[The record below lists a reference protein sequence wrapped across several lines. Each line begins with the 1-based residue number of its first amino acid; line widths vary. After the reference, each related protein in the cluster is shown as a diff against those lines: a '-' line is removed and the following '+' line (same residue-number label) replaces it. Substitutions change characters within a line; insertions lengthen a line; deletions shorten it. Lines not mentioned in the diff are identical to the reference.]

1 MRRNSIRIRV
11 MITGLALALMWHM
24 PPAGCLYAEAGTAE
38 ETGKEET
45 DDGEGAE
52 KSGEDAE
59 SGEETAPEKVTI
71 RTAEDFLDF
80 ARQCYLDAWSVNK
93 LVVLENDIDL
103 SETDFEMV
111 PVFAGTFDG
120 GGHTISGFRNVGDG
134 YVGGLFRYITPD
146 GTVKNLN
153 LKGSVEG
160 TGTKECIGGI
170 CGFNYGTIRRCSFNG
185 TLNGRDTVGGI
196 AGTNGSSG
204 LILYCSIKGHVSG
217 YYMTGGIAG
226 VNHGF
231 ISQCSN
237 YSGINNDSTWVEED
251 DEMGSDLLSGIG
263 SSDRDIELYSGVDTG
278 GIAGFSDGTVTDC
291 VNYGT
296 VGYEHAGYNI
306 GGIAGRQSGV
316 VSFCENKGRVYGR
329 KDVGGIVGQMEP
341 YIEVDEAESLR
352 NAVNKLH
359 DLIGGTL
366 DHLHEGKDAVKKDLD
381 SLTAYG
387 DGVLS
392 TGNMMADQLAD
403 FMDTNMNQIR
413 EINARMDYVVSLL
426 PPMMEDLTA
435 AGTSLGNFSD
445 MLKQAVKDAAIPNR
459 EAAGGTA
466 GAENTAAT
474 GEDGAKNTEELQKE
488 LERLRQSADTV
499 SGILLDGNGS
509 VKEWSELTSD
519 QQELLA
525 SEIAALMEE
534 TVQAEQSAQ
543 DVLAELERVDAV
555 TEQARRDLET
565 AADHLRESVQF
576 LKSAAE
582 RAKSAAD
589 YLNGQPD
596 IHFVALGEEFNRNR
610 ETLYGQLQG
619 ISESLKN
626 LNQNVSDYSDLTNAD
641 LKAVNDQL
649 NVVFNLLA
657 DHLSGD
663 PELSVEELY
672 EEVSDEEIDSID
684 TGRTDSCTN
693 QGIVKGDINIGGI
706 AGSMAIDEEDPE
718 DNAAGSIDY
727 EIGRRFIMKCIIRN
741 CENQGYV
748 TAKKDGAGGIAGYM
762 AHGLVIDSE
771 SYGSVESTEGDY
783 VGGICGESLTV
794 IRRCYALCSVS
805 GGRNVGGIAGYANT
819 LKDCYAMVEVEASA
833 GRKGAVAGQIA
844 EQEDGAED
852 AEPNVCRNYYVGDSV
867 YGIDDISYVGEAE
880 PISYQELLKT
890 EGLPEEFRHLKV
902 VYKVDD
908 ISLGEQEVKY
918 GESLSCLQYPVLPEK
933 EGYYGV
939 WPDCSGQTMRGNLV
953 LQGEYRD
960 NVLVVESRE
969 KEKQDTEGA
978 YEFPYGLV
986 GQTFTEDTR
995 LDVQRIQMSPPQ
1007 QAAERE
1013 YVVYQVTVSDSGLE
1027 DGETLAVRL
1036 LNPYEDALIW
1046 EWKDDAWVQLES
1058 MPRGRY
1064 LQVQMAGDQGV
1075 YCVSENHSDTVVIV
1089 AGAAAAA
1096 AVVILLT
1103 LLIRGLVLR
1112 RKRKKERVRE
1122 AENED

>member
-1 MRRNSIRIRV
+1 MRRNSKGIRAL
-11 MITGLALALMWHM
+11 ITGLALALLWYML
-24 PPAGCLYAEAGTAE
+24 PAGCLYAEAGTDG
-38 ETGKEET
+38 ETGKVET

-59 SGEETAPEKVTI
+59 SGAETTPEKVTI

-80 ARQCYLDAWSVNK
+80 ARHCYLDAWSVNK

-120 GGHTISGFRNVGDG
+120 GGHIISGFHSVGDG
-134 YVGGLFRYITPD
+134 YVGGLFRYIAQD
-146 GTVKNLN
+146 GVVKDLE
-153 LKGSVEG
+153 LQGSVEG

-170 CGFNYGTIRRCSFNG
+170 CGFNYGTVRSCSFNG

-217 YYMTGGIAG
+217 YYMTGGIVGA
-226 VNHGF
+226 NHGF

-251 DEMGSDLLSGIG
+251 DEMGSGLLSGIS
-263 SSDRDIELYSGVDTG
+263 SSDQDIELYSGVDTG
-278 GIAGFSDGTVTDC
+278 GIAGYSDGTVTGC
-291 VNYGT
+291 VNYGI

-316 VSFCENKGRVYGR
+316 VNFSQNKGRVYGR

-366 DHLHEGKDAVKKDLD
+366 DHLHTGKDAVKKDLD

-392 TGNMMADQLAD
+392 TGNAMADQLTN
-403 FMDTNMNQIR
+403 FMDTNVGQIR

-445 MLKQAVKDAAIPNR
+445 MLKQAVKDTDFLNR
-459 EAAGGTA
+459 EDAGEENTGAGGTEN
-466 GAENTAAT
+466 AEN
-474 GEDGAKNTEELQKE
+474 LQKE
-488 LERLRQSADTV
+488 LARLKQSADTV
-499 SGILLDGNGS
+499 SGIILDENGS
-509 VKEWSELTSD
+509 AKEWSELTAS
-519 QQELLA
+519 QQELLI
-525 SEIAALMEE
+525 SEIAALTEE
-534 TVQAEQSAQ
+534 SGEAERSAAIL
-543 DVLAELERVDAV
+543 LADLNGTDAAGDQV
-555 TEQARRDLET
+555 RKDLET
-565 AADHLRESVQF
+565 AVDYLRETVNF
-576 LKSAAE
+576 LKSAAS
-582 RAKSAAD
+582 RTKSIAD

-619 ISESLKN
+619 ISESLKS
-626 LNQNVSDYSDLTNAD
+626 LNRNVSDYSDLTNAD

-657 DHLSGD
+657 DHLSGNT
-663 PELSVEELY
+663 ELSVEELY

-748 TAKKDGAGGIAGYM
+748 TAKKDGAGGIVGYM

-771 SYGSVESTEGDY
+771 SYGSAESTEGDY

-794 IRRCYALCSVS
+794 IRRCYALCSVF
-805 GGRNVGGIAGYANT
+805 GGKNVGGIAGYANT

-833 GRKGAVAGQIA
+833 GRKGAIAGQIA
-844 EQEDGAED
+844 EQEDDAEG
-852 AEPNVCRNYYVGDSV
+852 AEPNVCRNYYVGDAV
-867 YGIDDISYVGEAE
+867 YGIDNISYVGEAE

-890 EGLPEEFRHLKV
+890 EGLPGEFRHLKV
-902 VYKVDD
+902 VYRVDD
-908 ISLGEQEVKY
+908 FFLGEQEVKY
-918 GESLSCLQYPVLPEK
+918 GESLSGLHYPELPER

-939 WPDCSGQTMRGNLV
+939 WPDCSGQVMKGNLV

-960 NVLVVESRE
+960 NVLVVESQE
-969 KEKQDTEGA
+969 KEKQSTEEA

-1013 YVVYQVTVSDSGLE
+1013 YVVYQVTVTDSGLE

-1046 EWKDDAWVQLES
+1046 EWRDNAWVQLES
-1058 MPRGRY
+1058 MSRGRY
-1064 LQVQMAGDQGV
+1064 LQVQMAGDQGI
-1075 YCVSENHSDTVVIV
+1075 YCVSENRSYTVVIV

-1096 AVVILLT
+1096 AAVILLA
-1103 LLIRGLVLR
+1103 LLVRGFILK
-1112 RKRKKERVRE
+1112 RKRKKDRARK
-1122 AENED
+1122 AENGD

>member
-1 MRRNSIRIRV
+1 MKRNSIHIRV
-11 MITGLALALMWHM
+11 MITGLALALMWYM
-24 PPAGCLYAEAGTAE
+24 LPAGCLYAEAGPAE
-38 ETGKEET
+38 ETGKAKT
-45 DDGEGAE
+45 DGGEGAE
-52 KSGEDAE
+52 KSGETADSAE
-59 SGEETAPEKVTI
+59 EIAPEKVTI

-80 ARQCYLDAWSVNK
+80 AQHCYLDAWSVNK

-103 SETDFEMV
+103 SETDFEMI
-111 PVFAGTFDG
+111 PVFGGTFDG
-120 GGHTISGFRNVGDG
+120 GGHVISGFHSVGDG
-134 YVGGLFRYITPD
+134 YVGGLFRYIAQD
-146 GTVKNLN
+146 GVVKDLE
-153 LKGSVEG
+153 LQGSVEG
-160 TGTKECIGGI
+160 TGSKECIGGI

-196 AGTNGSSG
+196 AGTNGGTG

-251 DEMGSDLLSGIG
+251 DEMGSGLLSGIG
-263 SSDRDIELYSGVDTG
+263 SSDQDIELYSGVDTG
-278 GIAGFSDGTVTDC
+278 GIAGYSDGTVTGC
-291 VNYGT
+291 VNYGI

-316 VSFCENKGRVYGR
+316 VNFCENKGRVYGR

-366 DHLHEGKDAVKKDLD
+366 DHLHEGKDVVKKDLD

-392 TGNMMADQLAD
+392 TGNVMADQLAD
-403 FMDTNMNQIR
+403 FMDTNVGQIR
-413 EINARMDYVVSLL
+413 EINERMDYVVSLL
-426 PPMMEDLTA
+426 PPMMGDLTS
-435 AGTSLGNFSD
+435 AGTALGNFSD
-445 MLKQAVKDAAIPNR
+445 MLKQAVKDAAFPDT
-459 EAAGGTA
+459 EAAG
-466 GAENTAAT
+466 
-474 GEDGAKNTEELQKE
+474 EDGPKNTEELQNE
-488 LERLRQSADTV
+488 LEKLKQSADTV
-499 SGILLDGNGS
+499 SGILLDENGS
-509 VKEWSELTSD
+509 AKEWSGLASD
-519 QQELLA
+519 QQELLV
-525 SEIAALMEE
+525 SEIAALSVE
-534 TVQAEQSAQ
+534 TVRAEQSAQ
-543 DVLAELERVDAV
+543 NVLAELERADAV
-555 TEQARRDLET
+555 SEQTRRDLET
-565 AADHLRESVQF
+565 AADHLRAAAQS
-576 LKSAAE
+576 LKSAAD

-684 TGRTDSCTN
+684 TGRTDSCAN
-693 QGIVKGDINIGGI
+693 QGVVKGDINIGGI

-748 TAKKDGAGGIAGYM
+748 TAKKDGAGGIVGYM

-771 SYGSVESTEGDY
+771 SYGSAESTEGDY

-805 GGRNVGGIAGYANT
+805 GGKNVGGIAGYANT

-833 GRKGAVAGQIA
+833 GRKGAIAGQIA
-844 EQEDGAED
+844 EQEDGAEG
-852 AEPNVCRNYYVGDSV
+852 AEPNVCRNYYVGDAV
-867 YGIDDISYVGEAE
+867 YGIDNISYVGEAE

-890 EGLPEEFRHLKV
+890 EGLPGEFRHLKV
-902 VYKVDD
+902 VYRVDD
-908 ISLGEQEVKY
+908 FFLGEQEVKY
-918 GESLSCLQYPVLPEK
+918 GESLSDLHYPDLPER

-939 WPDCSGQTMRGNLV
+939 WPDCSGQVMKGNLV

-960 NVLVVESRE
+960 NVLVVESQE
-969 KEKQDTEGA
+969 KEKQSTEGA

-995 LDVQRIQMSPPQ
+995 LDVQRIQMAPPQ

-1046 EWKDDAWVQLES
+1046 EWKDNAWVQLES

-1064 LQVQMAGDQGV
+1064 LQVQMAGDQGI
-1075 YCVSENHSDTVVIV
+1075 YCVSENRSDTVVII

-1103 LLIRGLVLR
+1103 LLVRGLILK
-1112 RKRKKERVRE
+1112 RKRKKERARK
-1122 AENED
+1122 AENGD